1 MAEKGEKVKGRVR
14 AMLSFG
20 LIGEVIFGLIF
31 TIYFFSGSGSGFFI
45 WIIAGVCTFIGL
57 WQFCQ
62 ALQRGRKFVKI
73 FFLIAYA
80 ASFVMRIL
88 SINYYGTMGAVAAGS
103 PLAVFLATYYILD
116 LLPVLVLF
124 GMLWRRDHFIK
135 LGFITRL
142 IIRLALLVPLVT
154 SSGGFPIDAVYI
166 GLIQIVSSLVN
177 SLVWVKFIRRPT
189 IFLTI
194 VPTMSK
200 PKVAKGEKIRP
211 EHLELEKRKA
221 TLRNIVNIYEEIPI
235 AKLAKLLD
243 YPGTDTTELEKWLLS
258 LQENFQLKIA
268 GEIVHFDIGLTQDI
282 NNLLSSFADWE
293 KTGYAKKV

>member
-1 MAEKGEKVKGRVR
+1 M
-14 AMLSFG
+14 
-20 LIGEVIFGLIF
+20 
-31 TIYFFSGSGSGFFI
+31 
-45 WIIAGVCTFIGL
+45 
-57 WQFCQ
+57 
-62 ALQRGRKFVKI
+62 
-73 FFLIAYA
+73 
-80 ASFVMRIL
+80 
-88 SINYYGTMGAVAAGS
+88 YY
-103 PLAVFLATYYILD
+103 LLD
-116 LLPVLVLF
+116 ILPVLVIF

-142 IIRLALLVPLVT
+142 IIRLALIVP
-154 SSGGFPIDAVYI
+154 GFMGSMPTDIVY
-166 GLIQIVSSLVN
+166 LAFIQIIASVVN
-177 SLVWVKFIRRPT
+177 SIVWVKFIRRPT

-194 VPTMSK
+194 VPAMPK

-211 EHLELEKRKA
+211 EHVELEKRKA

-243 YPGTDTTELEKWLLS
+243 YPGSDTTELEKWLLS

-268 GEIVHFDIGLTQDI
+268 GDIVHFDIGLTQDI